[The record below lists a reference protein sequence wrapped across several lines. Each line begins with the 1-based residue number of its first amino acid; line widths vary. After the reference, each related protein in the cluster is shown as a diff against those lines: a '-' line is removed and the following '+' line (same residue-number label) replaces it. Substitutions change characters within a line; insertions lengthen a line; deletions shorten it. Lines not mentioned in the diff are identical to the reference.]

1 MKKKNFILYCGGL
14 GVLVLIGFIMM
25 LVGLNS
31 TYYVKGTYTTVKYV
45 PDKPQDMQHYEA
57 ARDSIV
63 KQEEGINQDVDNWNT
78 NSVTSMS
85 EMFSGTMATVVTGV
99 GSFAS
104 LVVLLIVLGF
114 IVGLFIKLSTLFK

>member
-1 MKKKNFILYCGGL
+1 MKKKNFILYCSGL

-63 KQEEGINQDVDNWNT
+63 KQEEGINQDINNWNT
-78 NSVTSMS
+78 SSVTSMS
-85 EMFSGTMATVVTGV
+85 EMFSVTMATVVTGV

-104 LVVLLIVLGF
+104 LIVLLIVLGF